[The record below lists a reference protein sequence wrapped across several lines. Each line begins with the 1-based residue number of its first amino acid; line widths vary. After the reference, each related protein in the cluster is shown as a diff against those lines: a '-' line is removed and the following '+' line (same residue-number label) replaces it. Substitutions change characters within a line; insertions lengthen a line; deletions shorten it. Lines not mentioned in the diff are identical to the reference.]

1 MEEFT
6 LKKKGKT
13 IRIFLQIQSRRRITL
28 DADLPVVAVNDWMP
42 VIDLKTGTEKGQL
55 RINLAAGTERQI
67 AHLVMPGWRP
77 ESREA
82 LNEDEHIYDSVHDG
96 DDGDDG
102 DDDDDSAV
110 LCGGEESEAGRVEGD
125 DEEEEVEVAVQ
136 EGEWEGESSFFS
148 AVVRIE
154 EGQNLPHKRTPPST
168 YLTFASSRPPVVV
181 TDIAHR
187 TTRPKWNFERHVDIA
202 SDVLTDP
209 RRHFILKL
217 WKCGKSDED
226 VDLNRDHVIGFVA
239 VDLAPLCLPGFPKI
253 SGWYNVMDFV
263 GRCRGQV
270 KVSVTPAEDLSKQA
284 DCRKLRR
291 RISEVSSTVSND
303 DGARFVTSGR
313 YAAFPSHLVQY
324 TEQAISPSPV
334 QDFGQALST
343 NASQKDLGPKGGW
356 QPPELPSLDEA
367 QSTHSFLD
375 RKLREMAGTTEQLK
389 ERLCGGGSRAP
400 GESAADVRRA
410 EEAEHAAPSADLQS
424 MTVDE
429 LQRVI
434 EGRLKTIRLQNGA
447 ENRGEDEGR
456 SGSRLES
463 MEEIDLVSPSTS
475 SQRSTPDLSAVSAE
489 IAGVIG
495 TDAVANTDMPDLGEI
510 DWAHVMRHDRVE
522 TVSVSEHEQVE
533 DNAQSRQGPEGGN
546 PAEDDRVGS
555 TSRPTGPPAKDGT
568 GS

>member
-1 MEEFT
+1 M
-6 LKKKGKT
+6 
-13 IRIFLQIQSRRRITL
+13 
-28 DADLPVVAVNDWMP
+28 NDWIP

-77 ESREA
+77 ESRKS
-82 LNEDEHIYDSVHDG
+82 LDEDEHIYDSVHD
-96 DDGDDG
+96 
-102 DDDDDSAV
+102 DDDDGEEDPGAV
-110 LCGGEESEAGRVEGD
+110 ASGGEGSEERRVESGD
-125 DEEEEVEVAVQ
+125 EEEVEVAVPEEEFEQ
-136 EGEWEGESSFFS
+136 ESSFFS

-154 EGQNLPHKRTPPST
+154 EGQSIPRGFEAPEGERKRTPPST
-168 YLTFASSRPPVVV
+168 YLTFASSRPAVVV

-187 TTRPKWNFERHVDIA
+187 TSRPKWNFERRVDIA
-202 SDVLTDP
+202 SEVLTDS

-217 WKCGKSDED
+217 WKIGKRDD
-226 VDLNRDHVIGFVA
+226 VVVDMDRDLIIGFVA

-270 KVSVTPAEDLSKQA
+270 KVSVTPAEDLSKLA
-284 DCRKLRR
+284 DCRKFRR
-291 RISEVSSTVSND
+291 RISEVSSFAGND
-303 DGARFVTSGR
+303 EARFVTSGR
-313 YAAFPSHLVQY
+313 YAQFPSHLVQY

-334 QDFGQALST
+334 QDFGQTST
-343 NASQKDLGPKGGW
+343 TSASQKDFTSKGGW

-375 RKLREMAGTTEQLK
+375 RKLREMAGTTERLK
-389 ERLCGGGSRAP
+389 ERLSGGGPRAP
-400 GESAADVRRA
+400 VDSALDAPRA

-434 EGRLKTIRLQNGA
+434 ESRLKTIRLQNGI

-456 SGSRLES
+456 NGG
-463 MEEIDLVSPSTS
+463 MEEINLLSSPSAS
-475 SQRSTPDLSAVSAE
+475 SHGSTPDLSAVSAE

-495 TDAVANTDMPDLGEI
+495 TDNVANTDMPDLGEI
-510 DWAHVMRHDRVE
+510 DWAHVMRHDGVE
-522 TVSVSEHEQVE
+522 TIPDHEQVD

-546 PAEDDRVGS
+546 PAEDERVGS
-555 TSRPTGPPAKDGT
+555 TSRPTGPPSKDGT